1 MSAAILWLS
10 VGVAYAIGLVFLV
23 SLGLSAAAGD
33 RERRE
38 MHQRLR
44 TPPSESPRAA

>member
-10 VGVAYAIGLVFLV
+10 VGVAYAIGLVFVV
-23 SLGLSAAAGD
+23 SLGLSAAAGV
-33 RERRE
+33 
-38 MHQRLR
+38 HQRLR